1 MPDTNTDK
9 KLKLEAAVDHIEARE
24 FKLPISAE
32 AERLDKTLARLI
44 PEHSRSRLQSWI
56 ESGHVQVNQAVVRS
70 RQIVYPGDVITV
82 WEQAAPEDTAYE
94 PEDIDFPVFQE
105 SDHWIIVNKPAG
117 LVTHPGAG
125 NWNGTLLNGLLFRYP
140 ELKSVARA
148 GIVHR
153 LDKDTSGLMVV
164 ARTDI
169 AQTHLVRQLQE
180 RSVKREYVAL
190 VHGFTDAEGVVN
202 APIGRDS
209 KVPVRMTTING
220 IAPREALTKY
230 QCNRAGLIERGIAIS
245 ELTCY
250 LHTGRTHQIRVH
262 LASIQHPLI
271 GDEVYGGKPLLGA
284 RRQMLHARTLGFVD
298 PATETYRE
306 FTAEPPSDFEAVCQQ
321 IQWKDE

>member
-9 KLKLEAAVDHIEARE
+9 KLSDELAGDHSEARV
-24 FKLPISAE
+24 FKLPISAD

-56 ESGHVQVNQAVVRS
+56 ESGHVLVNQSAVRA

-82 WEQAAPEDTAYE
+82 WEQAAPEDTAYD
-94 PEDIDFPVFQE
+94 PENIDFPVIKE
-105 SDHWIIVNKPAG
+105 SEHWIIVNKPAG

-153 LDKDTSGLMVV
+153 LDKDTSGLMMV

-180 RSVKREYVAL
+180 RNVKSEYVAL
-190 VHGFTDAEGVVN
+190 VHGFAEKTGQIN
-202 APIGRDS
+202 YPIGRDA
-209 KVPVRMTTING
+209 KVPVRMTTANG
-220 IAPREALTKY
+220 IAPREALTRFD
-230 QCNRAGLIERGIAIS
+230 CSRTGLAERGLAVS
-245 ELTCY
+245 EVVCH

-262 LASIQHPLI
+262 MASIKHPLL
-271 GDEVYGGKPLLGA
+271 GDEIYGGKPLLGA
-284 RRQMLHARTLGFVD
+284 GRQMLHARALAFID
-298 PATETYRE
+298 PATQALVEFQAAPPDDYETV
-306 FTAEPPSDFEAVCQQ
+306 AAQ
-321 IQWKDE
+321 IQWRA